1 MGSVMLAFSLSHLSS
16 ALKRSQMC
24 LEEVKCCSK
33 TEVDQGEQ
41 DVQPE
46 TRSKRVGEQNQDKQS
61 SSRQIYSIKYGG
73 ILSKK
78 EKKKGQIWGY
88 GGKRTLDIRHTY
100 NSTSLIS
107 LERCQAS
114 LRSKGVQLSD
124 LQQVQSP
131 RRKLFCKSGCFL
143 INLVYKDKLF
153 LTVRM
158 ITRLGFFFSNTDEQ

>member
-1 MGSVMLAFSLSHLSS
+1 MFNQKPEAKGLESRTRTSSLLPDRYIASNMVVFY
-16 ALKRSQMC
+16 Q
-24 LEEVKCCSK
+24 
-33 TEVDQGEQ
+33 
-41 DVQPE
+41 
-46 TRSKRVGEQNQDKQS
+46 
-61 SSRQIYSIKYGG
+61 
-73 ILSKK
+73 KK
-78 EKKKGQIWGY
+78 KKKGQIWGY
-88 GGKRTLDIRHTY
+88 GGKRTLDIRHIY